1 MKIHTLMTKFKHLS
15 TVSSQDSLQTALE
28 KMRETDIKSIPVVDG
43 RNFLGIIFKDKI
55 LELFLSDVDSEKRL
69 KEAKV
74 ESLIEQIPTLSEE
87 SGFEYIVNT
96 LRENDAEFVAIVDK
110 ENKFLGIIPHKAI
123 FDEMVNIMGLYNGRK
138 LTIYLHDIPGQLAK
152 VGQIVARNRANVQN
166 LILRNPQIKMDIR
179 EMILRVDESVVEQ
192 LKADLE
198 RAGYRVEC

>member
-110 ENKFLGIIPHKAI
+110 ENKFLGIIHTRQSLMKW
-123 FDEMVNIMGLYNGRK
+123 
-138 LTIYLHDIPGQLAK
+138 
-152 VGQIVARNRANVQN
+152 
-166 LILRNPQIKMDIR
+166 
-179 EMILRVDESVVEQ
+179 
-192 LKADLE
+192 
-198 RAGYRVEC
+198 